1 MTSLFQGWSENGKR
15 IDWFY
20 PVTPGRHIL
29 EPEDMVPLDAAYDVR
44 LQLAWMNWE
53 YQVDPD
59 SGNYLCYLQT
69 LVSVENGAVQTDK
82 KDQAILEVSEYI
94 QAVVMNKDAGAYLRV
109 CEILEKSIYG
119 QQSLEP
125 YEMRTISAF
134 MEKLEIIGGNT
145 LNRKEKIELRYG
157 YVVRIMEKIRRK
169 TGQKG
174 KTKKKQQKRIDKIKG
189 KGHNISI
196 KKH

>member
-1 MTSLFQGWSENGKR
+1 MSKIINKESQYQQEGATFNLFYLQLSYLGEKRLTSLFQGWSENGKR
-15 IDWFY
+15 VDWFY

-82 KDQAILEVSEYI
+82 KDQAILEV
-94 QAVVMNKDAGAYLRV
+94 
-109 CEILEKSIYG
+109 
-119 QQSLEP
+119 
-125 YEMRTISAF
+125 
-134 MEKLEIIGGNT
+134 IGGNT
-145 LNRKEKIELRYG
+145 LNWRERIELRYG

-174 KTKKKQQKRIDKIKG
+174 KTKKNSRKELTK
-189 KGHNISI
+189 
-196 KKH
+196 